1 MGCLTGALVADTGV
15 HAPLAHW
22 AQTRAHV
29 VAMDDG
35 HTQLTFAQLHAA
47 VVQQSETLIKQHAPA
62 TVFVDD
68 QLSIIA
74 QMVAFMGIIHSGRC
88 AAVSD
93 PDWPSSVRDSVK
105 RELGTALTEPSHIHT
120 ATPTSPFYIGFTS
133 GSTGL
138 PKGFRRHHQSWTES
152 LRVCLDTFG
161 PDAASCVMAPGRFSH
176 SLFLFGMVLGLWSGA
191 GVVVQERFSA
201 SRLIDTLRTGRTPCL
216 VAVPSQLLLML
227 ELAARRKL
235 SPIEGVR
242 LILISGARWMRDR
255 TQALQALFPK
265 ARIVE
270 FYGASETSFMAW
282 MDADASAPPH
292 AVGKPFTNVDIDIR
306 QPQPPLGTGQI
317 FVRSPMLFTDY
328 VGAANDH
335 TAAVRDGD
343 WLSVRDMGYFDAQ
356 GFLCLIGRENRMLV
370 TQGKNLF
377 PEEVEATLMRHPGI
391 AHVSVQGVPDP
402 IRGQHVVALL
412 HTTTPNITAQQLTD
426 FCRTQLE
433 SYKIPKRFMACN
445 TWPLTASGKTDH
457 PALAQLLHQ
466 HVQNEPTSPCLHT
479 IH

>member
-1 MGCLTGALVADTGV
+1 MACPIGVLVADTLV

-22 AQTRAHV
+22 ATARAHV

-35 HTQLTFAQLHAA
+35 QTQLTFAQLHAA
-47 VVQQSETLIKQHAPA
+47 VQQQAEALTHACAPD

-68 QLSIIA
+68 QLSIIQ
-74 QMVAFMGIIHSGRC
+74 QMVSFMGIIQSGRC

-93 PDWPSSVRDSVK
+93 PDWPSAVRTSVQSVFSNQPA
-105 RELGTALTEPSHIHT
+105 TTPPP
-120 ATPTSPFYIGFTS
+120 TPTTPFYIGFTS
-133 GSTGL
+133 GSTGM

-201 SRLIDTLRTGRTPCL
+201 PRMMETLRSGCTPCL

-227 ELAARRKL
+227 ELAARRAL
-235 SPIEGVR
+235 APIDGVR

-255 TQALQALFPK
+255 TAELQALFPK

-282 MDADASAPPH
+282 MDADASAPAN
-292 AVGKPFTNVDIDIR
+292 AVGKLFSNVDLDIR
-306 QPQPPLGTGQI
+306 HPEPPHGTGQI
-317 FVRSPMLFTDY
+317 FVRSPMLFMDY
-328 VGAANDH
+328 VGVHADN

-343 WLSVRDMGYFDAQ
+343 WLSVRDVGYLDAQ
-356 GFLCLIGRENRMLV
+356 GFLCLVGRENRMLV

-377 PEEVEATLMRHPGI
+377 PEELEAVLMSHPGVRQ
-391 AHVSVQGVPDP
+391 ASVHGLPDP
-402 IRGQHVVALL
+402 IRGQHVVAVVHL
-412 HTTTPNITAQQLTD
+412 HPTEPLVTAQQLSTA
-426 FCRTQLE
+426 CRTQLE
-433 SYKIPKRFMACN
+433 GYKVPKRFLMCSD
-445 TWPLTASGKTDH
+445 WPLTASGKTDH
-457 PALAQLLHQ
+457 LALAKVLA
-466 HVQNEPTSPCLHT
+466 CLPPLP
-479 IH
+479 